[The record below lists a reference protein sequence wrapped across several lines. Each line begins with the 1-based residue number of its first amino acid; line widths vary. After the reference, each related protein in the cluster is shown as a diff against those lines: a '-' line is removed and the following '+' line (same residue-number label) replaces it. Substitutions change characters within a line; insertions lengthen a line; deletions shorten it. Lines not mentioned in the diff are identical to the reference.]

1 MKRTIY
7 LLTLLIITIS
17 CQEKNSYTLNGS
29 FNGNP
34 TEDYI
39 YMVKFLDDYANR
51 DSAKIENGKFKFE
64 GKIDVPEVY
73 AFHYRMDKIIGV
85 ASGFIEPGELNLKID
100 LGNWDL
106 NSKISGGK
114 INNEFNRLE
123 ATRIEKFMKPMWSLD
138 QKSQTA
144 NPEET
149 RVIHD
154 SLQTL
159 SIANEKFELEYINNH
174 LDSPIALYL
183 LFRNQFSLSTDEK
196 GTLLSKLDSSLYNT
210 TIYKTMIADY
220 MNQMEIK
227 NQSEKLSQINDI
239 HIFHSTITGDSL
251 LIKLIEQNPNKVLY
265 LDIWGTWCGPCKKE
279 FPFSKKLYE
288 GIDQEKIQM
297 IYLCVGSPK
306 DEWEQ
311 MINSEE
317 LKGQHFLIDDDN
329 LKKFDNENG
338 INIQSIPRYIIVGK
352 DGKIKYKNAP
362 RPSADNM
369 IELLTQIAE

>member
-239 HIFHSTITGDSL
+239 HIFYSTITGDSL

>member
-7 LLTLLIITIS
+7 LLTLLIFTIS

-149 RVIHD
+149 RVIND

-352 DGKIKYKNAP
+352 DGKIKDKNAP

>member
-7 LLTLLIITIS
+7 LLTLLIFTIS

-149 RVIHD
+149 RVIND

-338 INIQSIPRYIIVGK
+338 INIQSIPRYIIVDK
-352 DGKIKYKNAP
+352 DGKIKDKNAP

>member
-7 LLTLLIITIS
+7 LLTLLIFTIS

-149 RVIHD
+149 RVIND

-317 LKGQHFLIDDDN
+317 LKGQHFIIDDDN

-352 DGKIKYKNAP
+352 DGKIKDKNAP

-369 IELLTQIAE
+369 IELLTQIAK

>member
-7 LLTLLIITIS
+7 LVTLLVITIS

-29 FNGNP
+29 FNGDP
-34 TEDYI
+34 TEDWI

-51 DSAKIENGKFKFE
+51 DSAKIENGKFIFK
-64 GKIDVPEVY
+64 GTVDVPEVY

-85 ASGFIEPGELNLKID
+85 ASGFIESGELNLKID
-100 LGNWDL
+100 IENWDL
-106 NSKISGGK
+106 NSKITGGN
-114 INNEFNRLE
+114 INDEFNSLE
-123 ATRIEKFMKPMWSLD
+123 ATRIEIFMKPMWSLD

-144 NPEET
+144 NPEEK
-149 RVIHD
+149 RMISD

-159 SIANEKFELEYINNH
+159 SIANAKFELEYISNH

-196 GTLLSKLDSSLYNT
+196 GKFLSKLDSSLHNT

-220 MNQMEIK
+220 RNQMEIM
-227 NQSEKLSQINDI
+227 NQSEELSQINDI
-239 HIFHSTITGDSL
+239 QIFNTTISGDSL
-251 LIKLIEQNPNKVLY
+251 LDKLIEQNPNKVLY
-265 LDIWGTWCGPCKKE
+265 IDIWGTWCGPCKKE
-279 FPFSKKLYE
+279 FPFSKKLYD
-288 GIDQEKIQM
+288 GIDNEKIQM

-306 DEWEQ
+306 EEWEQ

-329 LKKFDNENG
+329 MKKFDNEND
-338 INIQSIPRYIIVGK
+338 INIQGIPRYIIVGK
-352 DGKIKYKNAP
+352 DGKIKDKNAP
-362 RPSADNM
+362 RPSNDT
-369 IELLTQIAE
+369 IFGLLTQLAE

>member
-7 LLTLLIITIS
+7 LLTLLIFTIS

-149 RVIHD
+149 RVIND